1 MHRSVC
7 SRRGHGSPWFV
18 LLCAATVGSL
28 LLAGC
33 GGGGTTEVMVDPD
46 DGGPLPTAPGGSL
59 GRSEGDGDPFSGS
72 VDANDLIRRIDELR
86 GETDLCTMLTGQA
99 MADIAAAD
107 INLAGLASN
116 PAGFSAL
123 FAALDRL
130 FGHMLTIS
138 PPELAQPLETLQGVW
153 GGLADIDIR
162 AQDAERR
169 AAELL
174 AGNETQAANDALAE
188 WVTSNCTT
196 G

>member
-1 MHRSVC
+1 MWRKLGSKL
-7 SRRGHGSPWFV
+7 RRGV
-18 LLCAATVGSL
+18 LPVLAVSL
-28 LLAGC
+28 LLAGLTGC
-33 GGGGTTEVMVDPD
+33 GGGGTTELVVDD
-46 DGGPLPTAPGGSL
+46 EGGGPLPTAPEGAAGGS
-59 GRSEGDGDPFSGS
+59 STGDGDPFSGS

-86 GETDLCTMLTGQA
+86 NETDLCTMLTGQA

-116 PAGFSAL
+116 PSGFSAL

-130 FGHMLTIS
+130 FGHMRTIS
-138 PPELAQPLETLQGVW
+138 PPELDAPLTTLQGVW

-162 AQDAERR
+162 ASDAERQ

-174 AGNETQAANDALAE
+174 AGDPTQEANAALGD
-188 WVTSNCTT
+188 WVTANCTV